1 MSKVAELYMEIE
13 EMLEK
18 GTHPATISAVLDVPV
33 FFVYDVLE
41 AIEVKNTECD
51 FDPFNTVNS

>member
-1 MSKVAELYMEIE
+1 MSKVSELYIEIE

-33 FFVYDVLE
+33 VFVYDV
-41 AIEVKNTECD
+41 IESIESQSEELS
-51 FDPFNTVNS
+51 PFETINS

>member
-1 MSKVAELYMEIE
+1 MSKMADLYMEIG

-33 FFVYDVLE
+33 VFVYDM
-41 AIEVKNTECD
+41 IESIESQTEELS
-51 FDPFNTVNS
+51 PFRTINS

>member
-1 MSKVAELYMEIE
+1 MSKMADLYMEIE

-33 FFVYDVLE
+33 IFIYDVVE
-41 AIEVKNTECD
+41 SIEGQTEE
-51 FDPFNTVNS
+51 FSPFKTINS

>member
-1 MSKVAELYMEIE
+1 MANLYKEIE

-33 FFVYDVLE
+33 VFVYDVVE
-41 AIEVKNTECD
+41 SIEGQTEELS
-51 FDPFNTVNS
+51 PFRTINS

>member
-1 MSKVAELYMEIE
+1 MSKVSELYTEIE
-13 EMLEK
+13 DMLEK
-18 GTHPATISAVLDVPV
+18 GTHPATISAVLDIPV

-41 AIEVKNTECD
+41 VLDKETISN

>member
-13 EMLEK
+13 EMLEQ

-33 FFVYDVLE
+33 FFVYDVVE
-41 AIEVKNTECD
+41 SIQFETEE
-51 FDPFNTVNS
+51 FSPFRTINS

>member
-1 MSKVAELYMEIE
+1 MSKMANLYMEIE

-33 FFVYDVLE
+33 VFVYDVVE
-41 AIEVKNTECD
+41 SIEGQTEELSA
-51 FDPFNTVNS
+51 FRTINS

>member
-1 MSKVAELYMEIE
+1 MSKMANLYMEIE

-33 FFVYDVLE
+33 IFIYDVVE
-41 AIEVKNTECD
+41 SIEGQAEE
-51 FDPFNTVNS
+51 FSPFKTINS

>member
-1 MSKVAELYMEIE
+1 MSKMANLYMEIE

-33 FFVYDVLE
+33 IFVYDIVE
-41 AIEVKNTECD
+41 TIEGHSEE
-51 FDPFNTVNS
+51 FSPFRTINS

>member
-1 MSKVAELYMEIE
+1 MSKMADLYTEIE

-33 FFVYDVLE
+33 IFIYDVVE
-41 AIEVKNTECD
+41 SIEGQTEE
-51 FDPFNTVNS
+51 FSPFRTINS